1 MPAPCDAAPNPAP
14 LAIPSRIES
23 RRNSTSPT
31 AIPKTP
37 VTTTNSATR
46 SGWPPSGLAAASAN
60 GVVTERTARLR
71 WISSDRVNSR
81 ASQTELHTATT
92 VAVTTPALSDI
103 QWRLI
108 IARLS

>member
-1 MPAPCDAAPNPAP
+1 MTNFQISVLCLIATVVIYFANKRLYRRFRALPLMP
-14 LAIPSRIES
+14 LVF
-23 RRNSTSPT
+23 
-31 AIPKTP
+31 TP
-37 VTTTNSATR
+37 ILLV
-46 SGWPPSGLAAASAN
+46 PSGLAAASAN

-108 IARLS
+108 MARLS

>member
-1 MPAPCDAAPNPAP
+1 MPAVRRRAKSRAFGHSFPNRKPQKQHIAHRHPKDARHHHKQRHQIR
-14 LAIPSRIES
+14 LA
-23 RRNSTSPT
+23 
-31 AIPKTP
+31 
-37 VTTTNSATR
+37 
-46 SGWPPSGLAAASAN
+46 
-60 GVVTERTARLR
+60 TERFGGCQRKRRGHRTHRQLR

-81 ASQTELHTATT
+81 ASQTELLTATT